1 MNARYY
7 DPLVGMFIS
16 PDTIVPDAGV
26 LIDYN
31 RFAYGRANPLKY
43 NDPSGHCPVCI
54 LAVVLAGAAL
64 VVPSDT
70 PLPPEEAEKYAATGK
85 LDAVLITGGTAAY
98 FAPALLPLGAQA
110 ACRDGDCT
118 NEATAVTNAASNG
131 QRAANAAQSVWQM
144 RPFDRGVAIENMLGR
159 SPNLVDNFPTIDRFQ
174 SGVATSIKS
183 IDLTAKSYQN
193 INTLTRT
200 VQGYVDKMAQWQ
212 GQRSPWGGVTIR
224 SSQITGRAVDLAIPP
239 GATQAQM
246 NALQQIQQH
255 ATGVGVQLNIMT
267 IQ

>member
-1 MNARYY
+1 
-7 DPLVGMFIS
+7 
-16 PDTIVPDAGV
+16 
-26 LIDYN
+26 
-31 RFAYGRANPLKY
+31 
-43 NDPSGHCPVCI
+43 
-54 LAVVLAGAAL
+54 
-64 VVPSDT
+64 
-70 PLPPEEAEKYAATGK
+70 
-85 LDAVLITGGTAAY
+85 
-98 FAPALLPLGAQA
+98 LLPVGAQA